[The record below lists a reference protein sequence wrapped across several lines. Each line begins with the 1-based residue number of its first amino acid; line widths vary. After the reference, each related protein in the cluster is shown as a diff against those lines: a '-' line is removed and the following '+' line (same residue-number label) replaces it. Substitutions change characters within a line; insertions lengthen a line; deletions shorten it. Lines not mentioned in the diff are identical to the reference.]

1 MASVL
6 LANEIS
12 PMPSLS
18 LSILRTCV
26 FFFLF
31 EIVVE
36 MLIESVWLGV
46 QVGDPCWILQEVM
59 RTVECKSAAR
69 GVVVAE
75 ARSGLVDEDVSLR
88 LMSWVFD
95 DSDVVF

>member
-1 MASVL
+1 
-6 LANEIS
+6 
-12 PMPSLS
+12 
-18 LSILRTCV
+18 
-26 FFFLF
+26 
-31 EIVVE
+31 

-46 QVGDPCWILQEVM
+46 FQVGDPCWILQEVM